1 MGFTARESNG
11 MGGEMTRQLAAP
23 PSHNPLGRDVFQII
37 ERIYRPSLT
46 PGKPPVLFQVIEGP
60 WRAF

>member
-1 MGFTARESNG
+1 MSDIP
-11 MGGEMTRQLAAP
+11 RQLAAP
-23 PSHNPLGRDVFQII
+23 PAPNKLGADVFQII
-37 ERIYRPSLT
+37 ERIYQPSST